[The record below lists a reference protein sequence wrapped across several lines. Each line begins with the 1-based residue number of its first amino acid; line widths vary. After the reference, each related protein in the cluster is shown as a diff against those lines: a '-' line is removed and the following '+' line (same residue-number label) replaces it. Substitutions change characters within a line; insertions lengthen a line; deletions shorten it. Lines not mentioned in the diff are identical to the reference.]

1 MESEHND
8 LKELIEDL
16 MIEKAQMKREQQ
28 EIDDKVRRNQEKN
41 ERMFELVLQQVR
53 SIKEQ

>member
-28 EIDDKVRRNQEKN
+28 EIDDKVKRNQEKN